1 MPILGEDIEEKA
13 PIVVPPIEIG
23 NDGDNLF
30 GLIDDSLA
38 IKLVKEIM
46 NDAKFKIKLKHEF
59 VGLYCPNE
67 TQLKNIAVNKFE
79 STKKTANQDSHFIIE
94 YKGKKYHAK
103 PALHGSGISNNCR
116 YNEAAMY
123 FLLDNL
129 GYGPHVESSVINDV
143 LIIFSEDL
151 SDRSSQNKPYKTTSF
166 QDNIQENLLQT
177 IPKRQKDNIDRCI
190 IELLIN
196 LLCLGDLEKNLGNS
210 GVKTSA
216 IKDGTLKQKP
226 FIVDFT
232 IMSDT
237 EISKRASPNN
247 CEEGSFFPDP
257 NFDKVSKV
265 DSAKIYADKIAS
277 YLDSKEKDFAY
288 SLFSFKANHDV
299 FQQAIKKLFLDKGI
313 KQSITSSFT
322 KAKNIVAQDDLA
334 EKERN
339 IEELNKQ
346 EKILLDCI
354 DAFLG
359 HRAIDLLIKKEF
371 STQQDSLGKKR
382 LPNTHSGQP
391 VTMQQL
397 KPAELNKSQRI

>member
-1 MPILGEDIEEKA
+1 MPILGEDLEEKA
-13 PIVVPPIEIG
+13 PKSAPTIEIG
-23 NDGDNLF
+23 GKLDNPF
-30 GLIDDSLA
+30 GLIDDDLA

-46 NDAKFKIKLKHEF
+46 NDAEFKIKLKREF
-59 VGLYCPNE
+59 ARLYCPNE
-67 TQLKNIAVNKFE
+67 TQLETIAVNKFV

-94 YKGKKYHAK
+94 YKGKKYHVK

-166 QDNIQENLLQT
+166 QDNIQTNLLQT
-177 IPKRQKDNIDRCI
+177 IPERQKDNIDRCI

-196 LLCLGDLEKNLGNS
+196 LLCLADLKDNLGNS

-216 IKDGTLKQKP
+216 IIDGALKQKP

-237 EISKRASPNN
+237 EISRRASPNN

-257 NFDKVSKV
+257 NSKMASKV
-265 DSAKIYADKIAS
+265 DSATIYADKIAS
-277 YLDSKEKDFAY
+277 YLDGKEKDFEF

-299 FQQAIKKLFLDKGI
+299 FQQAIKKLFFDKDI
-313 KQSITSSFT
+313 KQSIKSSFI
-322 KAKNIVAQDDLA
+322 KARAIVAQDDLA

-346 EKILLDCI
+346 EKILLRCI

-359 HRAIDLLIKKEF
+359 HKAIDLLIKKEF
-371 STQQDSLGKKR
+371 STQQDSLGKGK

-397 KPAELNKSQRI
+397 KPEELCKSQSI